1 MSTSELSLYILS
13 SYFYFHKFAVEKLRI
28 KFNLQFTA
36 IQIWCIRV
44 ANRLQSFTSDLS
56 LTELIKGPL
65 PDNHRYFNVFSTASV
80 A

>member
-1 MSTSELSLYILS
+1 MVCIYYQVIFTFTNNSL
-13 SYFYFHKFAVEKLRI
+13 KFAVEKLRI
-28 KFNLQFTA
+28 KFNIQFTA
-36 IQIWCIRV
+36 IQIWGIRV